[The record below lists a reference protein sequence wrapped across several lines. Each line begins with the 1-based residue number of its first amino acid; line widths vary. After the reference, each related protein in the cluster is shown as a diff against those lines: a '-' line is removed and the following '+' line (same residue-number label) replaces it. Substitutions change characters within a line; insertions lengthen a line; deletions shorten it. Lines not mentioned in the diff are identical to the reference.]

1 MAVVGGLGTIW
12 GGVVG
17 AVVVSVLLQVLNTVS
32 SQPGLPP
39 TAAPIMQYATYGV
52 LLILALLF
60 MPRGVVPTVG
70 TGVGRL
76 LERPRGGV
84 TG

>member
-1 MAVVGGLGTIW
+1 
-12 GGVVG
+12 VVG

-39 TAAPIMQYATYGV
+39 TAAPIMQYSTYGV

-60 MPRGVVPTVG
+60 MPRGIVPTAEAG
-70 TGVGRL
+70 LGRL
-76 LERPRGGV
+76 VERRRVGV
-84 TG
+84 PG